1 MEGPRSWGRQLCP
14 RQLHCQK
21 MLCYSWTRVLG
32 RVRLCDVWS
41 SSHSMLRFQAQET
54 LSHLMT
60 ILSFWS
66 WEPSPGTMWQAGE
79 ATRRDQ
85 LLQNSVHTDLIRSI
99 PGGPGGKCPRLG
111 DPSPGARPQA
121 PSCSEACHHFIC
133 SQLKTFLFNKSVMSL
148 VRVVLKVLS
157 N

>member
-41 SSHSMLRFQAQET
+41 SSHSMLSFQAQET

-60 ILSFWS
+60 TLSLWS
-66 WEPSPGTMWQAGE
+66 WEPSPGTMWHAGE

-99 PGGPGGKCPRLG
+99 PGGPGGKSVL
-111 DPSPGARPQA
+111 DLETHLQEPGLKPHHAVRPVTISFVVSLRHFYLINQW
-121 PSCSEACHHFIC
+121 CH
-133 SQLKTFLFNKSVMSL
+133 
-148 VRVVLKVLS
+148 
-157 N
+157 